1 MFVAVIAALDWVTVA
16 FHAWATVC
24 PAPNDQRS
32 VHPLIGSPRV
42 VTATEAPKPPCHCE
56 LTVYDTWQPAAAA
69 CAVIVVAA
77 RVVPRPAAGGPAT
90 TRWIRLFAMSTLPV
104 SDEILFGT
112 IAHIHCHQ

>member
-32 VHPLIGSPRV
+32 VHPLIGSPRL

-56 LTVYDTWQPAAAA
+56 LTVYDTWQPAPAA
-69 CAVIVVAA
+69 CAGIVVAT
-77 RVVPRPAAGGPAT
+77 RVVPSPAASSPAS
-90 TRWIRLFAMSTLPV
+90 TRRRRPFDMVTPSRGAKSF
-104 SDEILFGT
+104 SG
-112 IAHIHCHQ
+112 

>member
-24 PAPNDQRS
+24 PPPNDQRS
-32 VHPLIGSPRV
+32 VHPLIGSPRL

-69 CAVIVVAA
+69 CAAVVTT
-77 RVVPRPAAGGPAT
+77 RVVPSAAASNAAT
-90 TRWIRLFAMSTLPV
+90 TRRMRLFAMSTPSV
-104 SDEILFGT
+104 SNEILFGT
-112 IAHIHCHQ
+112 IAHIHDRQ